1 MQLERIYYTFPVQQG
16 VELFVEVSDGDAVEY
31 GATGLPFVADGQLA
45 LGDSLQ
51 FDQTF
56 VLHVPGRS
64 EVQVGTPAR
73 DPVVIVPQPPEHL
86 EPPEPPQEPEEE

>member
-1 MQLERIYYTFPVQQG
+1 MQLERIYYTFPLQQG

-45 LGDSLQ
+45 LGETLQ

-64 EVQVGTPAR
+64 EVQVGTPPR
-73 DPVVIVPQPPEHL
+73 DPIIVPDRESPDRPP
-86 EPPEPPQEPEEE
+86 PPQEPEEE